1 MWVSK
6 TCSNQ
11 CLPAVNKG
19 LKALNTCC
27 YNERTCCLVPPRARL
42 GNQKETRQ
50 QCCLLRARRLSWKLI
65 QSGNWI
71 FMFENIHKPGGM
83 YKVWGTGR
91 RILENISTMIFKHKI
106 FRLIEKCRRSFNY
119 NFVAY
124 CSVDIFA
131 TSKPL
136 VFKQIPHKWHHL
148 KSKFLR
154 GKFKALKQKFVKK
167 CVEDCLHG

>member
-91 RILENISTMIFKHKI
+91 RILENISTMIFNTQNLSPDRKMQALGSTTILLPIVLEISLWHQNHWY
-106 FRLIEKCRRSFNY
+106 L
-119 NFVAY
+119 
-124 CSVDIFA
+124 
-131 TSKPL
+131 SKYL
-136 VFKQIPHKWHHL
+136 TN
-148 KSKFLR
+148 
-154 GKFKALKQKFVKK
+154 
-167 CVEDCLHG
+167 DTT